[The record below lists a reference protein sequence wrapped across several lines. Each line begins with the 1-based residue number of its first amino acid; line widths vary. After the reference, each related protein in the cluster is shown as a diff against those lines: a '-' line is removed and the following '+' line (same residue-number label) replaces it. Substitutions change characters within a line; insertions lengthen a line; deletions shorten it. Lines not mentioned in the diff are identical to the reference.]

1 MESLC
6 TMVKPHFFA
15 KYRRGPKCW
24 CSWMEATF
32 SATISRTPTC
42 SAIWIKEGKTKP
54 SFVESPSFLAALDQ
68 GGQGGEVRIVCTPK
82 TLMMVQ
88 TRLSRISPIMTMLER
103 IPIRNQRV
111 GFVHTHTWEIQS
123 ICSSLCYT
131 FIDINHDGISDIFQG
146 FVHDIHA
153 TSPSTQT
160 TAKFS
165 KTGSKRT
172 TSLLTDHPPRIPS
185 KIHHKDRVPV
195 EEFNAKIPNVQDCPI
210 SKKWRATT
218 YKLDKNCTMTFA
230 SSLQPGTR
238 IRQITIDGYFR
249 EFWGW
254 CPFTTQTTKMF
265 HRWPLVERAHT
276 CWKVWAKHLSPNITG

>member
-1 MESLC
+1 MFCHLDQ
-6 TMVKPHFFA
+6 
-15 KYRRGPKCW
+15 RG
-24 CSWMEATF
+24 ENQ
-32 SATISRTPTC
+32 TIFCR
-42 SAIWIKEGKTKP
+42 E
-54 SFVESPSFLAALDQ
+54 SFLPCRIRPRRTRRRSEDSLHPQDTNDGPNPLVPNITNNDDVGEDTRIRYQ
-68 GGQGGEVRIVCTPK
+68 G
-82 TLMMVQ
+82 
-88 TRLSRISPIMTMLER
+88 
-103 IPIRNQRV
+103 V

-123 ICSSLCYT
+123 KCSSLCYT
-131 FIDINHDGISDIFQG
+131 FINIKHDGITDIFQG

-172 TSLLTDHPPRIPS
+172 TSLLTDHPPCIPS

-230 SSLQPGTR
+230 NSLQPGTR
-238 IRQITIDGYFR
+238 IRQITSDGHFR

-254 CPFTTQTTKMF
+254 CPFTTQITKMF
-265 HRWPLVERAHT
+265 HCWPLVERAHT